1 MGLILNLLRK
11 YGASPILVRPQ
22 VIIHISSKPSILV
35 YPVLVEDDESNIIRI
50 KMSLRRSESIDLIDP
65 INKVVYTHFKETRY
79 YTPAYRY
86 VLNDEGKKYLEEN
99 FKFVSLKEEP
109 EKEFLTDVSIENFG
123 DVEFIKALNTL
134 RHLKAEIKIKIE
146 KYDYVVTLKQENDVW
161 VIRGDTYDFRNI
173 IKQYRGSWSYSKRA
187 WIFDDEERARKAYNT
202 IMTIIEGY
210 TKQLREELD
219 QAIKLKRQLMSWAGI
234 EPKPE
239 ELKEEL
245 DRIIASMTKPKEE
258 EKKEVKEEEKEE
270 KIELTEELKEKLLPE
285 WLCKVYVVAKRRVLQ
300 SEYKGAKGE
309 YEVNG
314 SELKETKVVLKDK
327 AIAFRNFRSRF
338 TRFLRLTSIQTPMG
352 WIIAKPTEE
361 VLNMFNQYMNEYAE
375 LVRKYSPESPVKP
388 IRLVE
393 AYIPKKVVIEMARE
407 YVIELKASL
416 EDVEKRLKEIEELM
430 QKVKDEDELSKLNKE
445 NKNLLRRKKELKKLI
460 DQAMNFIE
468 EIEKPKKIPELI
480 SKRVEALKKV
490 L

>member
-187 WIFDDEERARKAYNT
+187 WVFDDEERARKAYNT
-202 IMTIIEGY
+202 IMTIIERY
-210 TKQLREELD
+210 KKQLREGLD

-285 WLCKVYVVAKRRVLQ
+285 WLCKVYIVVKSLQ

-314 SELKETKVVLKDK
+314 NELKETKIVFKDK

-338 TRFLRLTSIQTPMG
+338 TRFLRLTSIRTPMG
-352 WIIAKPTEE
+352 WIIANPTDQI
-361 VLNMFNQYMNEYAE
+361 LNLLNQYMNEYAD
-375 LVRKYSPESPVKP
+375 LLRMYSSETPIKP
-388 IRLVE
+388 IRLIEV
-393 AYIPKKVVIEMARE
+393 YIPKKVVIEMARE
-407 YVIELKASL
+407 YVEELKASL
-416 EDVEKRLKEIEELM
+416 EGVEKKLEELEEM
-430 QKVKDEDELSKLNKE
+430 VQKAKDEDTITKLTKESKRLE
-445 NKNLLRRKKELKKLI
+445 RRKKELKKLI